1 MLQTTLKQETLLTL
15 EEVCEILK
23 VGQSTFRRWISE
35 GKVKGIK
42 VGRQWRF
49 SSKILADILEN
60 GIDIEDSKAQS
71 NDDMN

>member
-1 MLQTTLKQETLLTL
+1 LVQNALDNNEKLLTL

-23 VGQSTFRRWISE
+23 VGQSTFRRWMNE

-49 SSKILADILEN
+49 SNKVLANILEN
-60 GIDIEDSKAQS
+60 GIDIESK
-71 NDDMN
+71 NP

>member
-1 MLQTTLKQETLLTL
+1 MELVQSALDNEKLLTL

-23 VGQSTFRRWISE
+23 VGQSTFRRWMNE

-49 SSKILADILEN
+49 SNKVLADILEN
-60 GIDIEDSKAQS
+60 GIDIENKKT
-71 NDDMN
+71 

>member
-1 MLQTTLKQETLLTL
+1 MEQTTLDREKLLTL
-15 EEVCEILK
+15 EEICEILK

-49 SSKILADILEN
+49 STKILADILEN
-60 GIDIEDSKAQS
+60 GIDIEDKKS
-71 NDDMN
+71 